1 MRRSDRE
8 VTGTAELAGIL
19 DRAEFLTLA
28 FSDGGSPALV
38 PLSFGY
44 RIDESGKFVF
54 YFHAAQEG
62 RKIDCLKADPRA
74 SLSAVGENRIVLADP
89 ACRSTCLYES
99 VMAAGQVVFVTDPAE
114 KRLALDLLMQ
124 HCGAHGSFDYP
135 AAMLDRTAIL
145 RFNAETVTGKS
156 NLPRN

>member
-8 VTGTAELAGIL
+8 IREIAELTGIL
-19 DRAEFLTLA
+19 DRSGFATLA
-28 FSDGGSPALV
+28 FTDGGAPALV

-44 RIDESGKFVF
+44 RVDAAGRFVF

-74 SLSAVGENRIVLADP
+74 ALSAVGENRIVLAEP

-99 VMAAGQVVFVTDPAE
+99 VMAEGRIAFVTDPDE
-114 KRLALDLLMQ
+114 KRLALDLLML
-124 HCGAHGSFDYP
+124 HCGGKGGNEYP

-145 RFNAETVTGKS
+145 RFDAETVTGKS
-156 NLPRN
+156 NLPRG

>member
-8 VTGTAELAGIL
+8 VTGVAELAGIL
-19 DRAEFLTLA
+19 DRAQFLTLA
-28 FSDGGSPALV
+28 FLDGGSPALV

-74 SLSAVGENRIVLADP
+74 SLSAVGENRIVLAEP

-99 VMAAGQVVFVTDPAE
+99 VIADGKVVFVTDPTE

-124 HCGAHGSFDYP
+124 HCSACGSFDYP
-135 AAMLDRTAIL
+135 TAMLDRTAIL
-145 RFNAETVTGKS
+145 RFDTKTVTGKS
-156 NLPRN
+156 NLPRD

>member
-8 VTGTAELAGIL
+8 VTETAELAGIL

-28 FSDGGSPALV
+28 FLDGGSPALV

-44 RIDESGKFVF
+44 RIEESGRFVF

-74 SLSAVGENRIVLADP
+74 SLSAVGENRIVLAEP

-99 VMAAGQVVFVTDPAE
+99 VMASGRVVFVTDPEE
-114 KRLALDLLMQ
+114 KRLALDLLMR
-124 HCGAHGSFDYP
+124 HCGGRGSFDYP
-135 AAMLDRTAIL
+135 TAMLDRTAIL
-145 RFNAETVTGKS
+145 RFDAETVTGKS
-156 NLPRN
+156 NRPRD